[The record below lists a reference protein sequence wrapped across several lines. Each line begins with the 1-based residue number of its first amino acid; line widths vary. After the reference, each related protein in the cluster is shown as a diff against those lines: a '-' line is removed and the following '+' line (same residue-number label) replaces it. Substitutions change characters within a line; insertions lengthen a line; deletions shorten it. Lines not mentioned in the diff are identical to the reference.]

1 METNNLIKINNL
13 TKLYSNTVALSNVNL
28 ELPKGK
34 IIGLLGPN
42 GSGKTTLIKIITN
55 LLSQYQGEVYI
66 DGQKPGVYTKSII
79 SYLPDVNYLDEKW
92 NGNQAI
98 DFFKDFYQDFDENK
112 ARSLLNK
119 LEIPV
124 NKRFKELSKGTKEKL
139 QLILVLSRNAKLY
152 IFDEPIAGVD
162 PATRDLIFDL
172 ILENYKNEYG
182 ITSNMYVK
190 VDSLHTMV
198 GNEKKGQEAVINT
211 SCYYNVEAR
220 LADNAK
226 PIMTNKIF
234 IVPDI
239 PVNAKNMLEAGYQL
253 LKDFFIKQGLTVV
266 DDMNSYEEQKQTA

>member
-66 DGQKPGVYTKSII
+66 DGQKPDVYTKSII

-172 ILENYKNEYG
+172 ILENYNKEASIIISTHLIAEVERILDEIVFLKNG
-182 ITSNMYVK
+182 QVVLS
-190 VDSLHTMV
+190 
-198 GNEKKGQEAVINT
+198 GNAEEIRKEN
-211 SCYYNVEAR
+211 
-220 LADNAK
+220 
-226 PIMTNKIF
+226 NKSIDELFREIF
-234 IVPDI
+234 
-239 PVNAKNMLEAGYQL
+239 KC
-253 LKDFFIKQGLTVV
+253 F
-266 DDMNSYEEQKQTA
+266 

>member
-1 METNNLIKINNL
+1 M
-13 TKLYSNTVALSNVNL
+13 
-28 ELPKGK
+28 
-34 IIGLLGPN
+34 
-42 GSGKTTLIKIITN
+42 
-55 LLSQYQGEVYI
+55 
-66 DGQKPGVYTKSII
+66 YTKSII

-172 ILENYKNEYG
+172 ILENYNKEAS
-182 ITSNMYVK
+182 IIISTHLIAEVERILDEI
-190 VDSLHTMV
+190 VFL
-198 GNEKKGQEAVINT
+198 KKW
-211 SCYYNVEAR
+211 SSSF
-220 LADNAK
+220 K
-226 PIMTNKIF
+226 W
-234 IVPDI
+234 
-239 PVNAKNMLEAGYQL
+239 
-253 LKDFFIKQGLTVV
+253 
-266 DDMNSYEEQKQTA
+266 

>member
-172 ILENYKNEYG
+172 ILENYNKEAS
-182 ITSNMYVK
+182 IIISTHLIAEVERILDEI
-190 VDSLHTMV
+190 VFL
-198 GNEKKGQEAVINT
+198 KKGQVVL
-211 SCYYNVEAR
+211 SG
-220 LADNAK
+220 NAEEIRK
-226 PIMTNKIF
+226 ENNKSIDELFREIF
-234 IVPDI
+234 
-239 PVNAKNMLEAGYQL
+239 KC
-253 LKDFFIKQGLTVV
+253 F
-266 DDMNSYEEQKQTA
+266 

>member
-172 ILENYKNEYG
+172 ILENYNKEAS
-182 ITSNMYVK
+182 IIISTHLIAEVERIL
-190 VDSLHTMV
+190 DEIFFL
-198 GNEKKGQEAVINT
+198 KKGQVVL
-211 SCYYNVEAR
+211 SG
-220 LADNAK
+220 NAEEIRK
-226 PIMTNKIF
+226 ENNKSIDELFREIF
-234 IVPDI
+234 
-239 PVNAKNMLEAGYQL
+239 KC
-253 LKDFFIKQGLTVV
+253 F
-266 DDMNSYEEQKQTA
+266 

>member
-13 TKLYSNTVALSNVNL
+13 TKLYANTVALSNVNL

-172 ILENYKNEYG
+172 ILENYNKEASIIISTHLIAEVERILDEIVFLKNG
-182 ITSNMYVK
+182 QVVLS
-190 VDSLHTMV
+190 
-198 GNEKKGQEAVINT
+198 GNAEEIRKEN
-211 SCYYNVEAR
+211 
-220 LADNAK
+220 
-226 PIMTNKIF
+226 NKSIDELFREIF
-234 IVPDI
+234 
-239 PVNAKNMLEAGYQL
+239 KC
-253 LKDFFIKQGLTVV
+253 F
-266 DDMNSYEEQKQTA
+266 

>member
-172 ILENYKNEYG
+172 ILENYNKEASIIISTHLIAEIERILDEIVFLKNG
-182 ITSNMYVK
+182 QVVLS
-190 VDSLHTMV
+190 
-198 GNEKKGQEAVINT
+198 GNAEEIRKEN
-211 SCYYNVEAR
+211 
-220 LADNAK
+220 
-226 PIMTNKIF
+226 NKSIDELFREIF
-234 IVPDI
+234 
-239 PVNAKNMLEAGYQL
+239 KC
-253 LKDFFIKQGLTVV
+253 F
-266 DDMNSYEEQKQTA
+266 

>member
-55 LLSQYQGEVYI
+55 LLSKYQGEVYI

-172 ILENYKNEYG
+172 ILENYNKEASIIISTHLIAEVERILDEIVFLKNG
-182 ITSNMYVK
+182 QVVLS
-190 VDSLHTMV
+190 
-198 GNEKKGQEAVINT
+198 GNAEEIRKEN
-211 SCYYNVEAR
+211 
-220 LADNAK
+220 
-226 PIMTNKIF
+226 NKSIDELFREIF
-234 IVPDI
+234 
-239 PVNAKNMLEAGYQL
+239 KC
-253 LKDFFIKQGLTVV
+253 F
-266 DDMNSYEEQKQTA
+266 

>member
-1 METNNLIKINNL
+1 ME
-13 TKLYSNTVALSNVNL
+13 VV
-28 ELPKGK
+28 
-34 IIGLLGPN
+34 
-42 GSGKTTLIKIITN
+42 KTTLIKIITN

-172 ILENYKNEYG
+172 ILENYNKEASIIISTHLIAEVERILDEIVFLKNG
-182 ITSNMYVK
+182 QVVLS
-190 VDSLHTMV
+190 
-198 GNEKKGQEAVINT
+198 GNAEEIRKEN
-211 SCYYNVEAR
+211 
-220 LADNAK
+220 
-226 PIMTNKIF
+226 NKSIDELFREIF
-234 IVPDI
+234 
-239 PVNAKNMLEAGYQL
+239 KC
-253 LKDFFIKQGLTVV
+253 F
-266 DDMNSYEEQKQTA
+266 

>member
-152 IFDEPIAGVD
+152 IFD
-162 PATRDLIFDL
+162 
-172 ILENYKNEYG
+172 
-182 ITSNMYVK
+182 
-190 VDSLHTMV
+190 
-198 GNEKKGQEAVINT
+198 
-211 SCYYNVEAR
+211 
-220 LADNAK
+220 
-226 PIMTNKIF
+226 
-234 IVPDI
+234 
-239 PVNAKNMLEAGYQL
+239 
-253 LKDFFIKQGLTVV
+253 
-266 DDMNSYEEQKQTA
+266 

>member
-34 IIGLLGPN
+34 ILGLLGPN

-172 ILENYKNEYG
+172 ILENYNKEASIIISTHLIAEVERILDEIVFLKNG
-182 ITSNMYVK
+182 QVVLS
-190 VDSLHTMV
+190 
-198 GNEKKGQEAVINT
+198 GNAEEIRKEN
-211 SCYYNVEAR
+211 
-220 LADNAK
+220 
-226 PIMTNKIF
+226 NKSIDELFREIF
-234 IVPDI
+234 
-239 PVNAKNMLEAGYQL
+239 KC
-253 LKDFFIKQGLTVV
+253 F
-266 DDMNSYEEQKQTA
+266 

>member
-172 ILENYKNEYG
+172 ILEDYNKEASIIISTHLIAEVERILDEIVFLKNG
-182 ITSNMYVK
+182 QVVLS
-190 VDSLHTMV
+190 
-198 GNEKKGQEAVINT
+198 GNAEEIRKEN
-211 SCYYNVEAR
+211 
-220 LADNAK
+220 
-226 PIMTNKIF
+226 NKSIDELFREIF
-234 IVPDI
+234 
-239 PVNAKNMLEAGYQL
+239 KC
-253 LKDFFIKQGLTVV
+253 F
-266 DDMNSYEEQKQTA
+266 

>member
-119 LEIPV
+119 LEIPF

-172 ILENYKNEYG
+172 ILENYNKEASIIISTHLIAEVERILDEIVFLKNG
-182 ITSNMYVK
+182 QVVLS
-190 VDSLHTMV
+190 
-198 GNEKKGQEAVINT
+198 GNAEEIRKEN
-211 SCYYNVEAR
+211 
-220 LADNAK
+220 
-226 PIMTNKIF
+226 NKSIDELFREIF
-234 IVPDI
+234 
-239 PVNAKNMLEAGYQL
+239 KC
-253 LKDFFIKQGLTVV
+253 F
-266 DDMNSYEEQKQTA
+266 

>member
-172 ILENYKNEYG
+172 ILENYNKEASIIISTHLIAEVERILDEIVFLKNG
-182 ITSNMYVK
+182 QVVLS
-190 VDSLHTMV
+190 
-198 GNEKKGQEAVINT
+198 GNAEEIRKEN
-211 SCYYNVEAR
+211 
-220 LADNAK
+220 
-226 PIMTNKIF
+226 NKSI
-234 IVPDI
+234 D
-239 PVNAKNMLEAGYQL
+239 E
-253 LKDFFIKQGLTVV
+253 
-266 DDMNSYEEQKQTA
+266 

>member
-1 METNNLIKINNL
+1 MKTNNLIKINNL

-172 ILENYKNEYG
+172 ILENYNKEASIIISTHLIAEVERILDEIVFLKNG
-182 ITSNMYVK
+182 QVVLS
-190 VDSLHTMV
+190 
-198 GNEKKGQEAVINT
+198 GNAEEIRKEN
-211 SCYYNVEAR
+211 
-220 LADNAK
+220 
-226 PIMTNKIF
+226 NKSIDELFREIF
-234 IVPDI
+234 
-239 PVNAKNMLEAGYQL
+239 KC
-253 LKDFFIKQGLTVV
+253 F
-266 DDMNSYEEQKQTA
+266 

>member
-1 METNNLIKINNL
+1 M
-13 TKLYSNTVALSNVNL
+13 A
-28 ELPKGK
+28 
-34 IIGLLGPN
+34 
-42 GSGKTTLIKIITN
+42 
-55 LLSQYQGEVYI
+55 
-66 DGQKPGVYTKSII
+66 
-79 SYLPDVNYLDEKW
+79 
-92 NGNQAI
+92 
-98 DFFKDFYQDFDENK
+98 
-112 ARSLLNK
+112 
-119 LEIPV
+119 
-124 NKRFKELSKGTKEKL
+124 
-139 QLILVLSRNAKLY
+139 
-152 IFDEPIAGVD
+152 
-162 PATRDLIFDL
+162 L

-198 GNEKKGQEAVINT
+198 GNEKKGQEVVVNT

-226 PIMTNKIF
+226 PIMENKIF

>member
-119 LEIPV
+119 L
-124 NKRFKELSKGTKEKL
+124 
-139 QLILVLSRNAKLY
+139 
-152 IFDEPIAGVD
+152 
-162 PATRDLIFDL
+162 DLL
-172 ILENYKNEYG
+172 TGK
-182 ITSNMYVK
+182 VK
-190 VDSLHTMV
+190 V
-198 GNEKKGQEAVINT
+198 K
-211 SCYYNVEAR
+211 
-220 LADNAK
+220 
-226 PIMTNKIF
+226 
-234 IVPDI
+234 
-239 PVNAKNMLEAGYQL
+239 
-253 LKDFFIKQGLTVV
+253 
-266 DDMNSYEEQKQTA
+266 

>member
-172 ILENYKNEYG
+172 ILENYNKEASIIISTHLIAEVERILDEIVFLKNG
-182 ITSNMYVK
+182 QVVLS
-190 VDSLHTMV
+190 
-198 GNEKKGQEAVINT
+198 GNAEEIRKEN
-211 SCYYNVEAR
+211 
-220 LADNAK
+220 
-226 PIMTNKIF
+226 NKSIDELFREIF
-234 IVPDI
+234 
-239 PVNAKNMLEAGYQL
+239 KC
-253 LKDFFIKQGLTVV
+253 F
-266 DDMNSYEEQKQTA
+266 

>member
-172 ILENYKNEYG
+172 ILENYNKEASIIISTHLIAEVERILDEIVFLKNG
-182 ITSNMYVK
+182 QVVLS
-190 VDSLHTMV
+190 
-198 GNEKKGQEAVINT
+198 GNAEEIRKEK
-211 SCYYNVEAR
+211 
-220 LADNAK
+220 
-226 PIMTNKIF
+226 NKSIDELFREIF
-234 IVPDI
+234 
-239 PVNAKNMLEAGYQL
+239 KC
-253 LKDFFIKQGLTVV
+253 F
-266 DDMNSYEEQKQTA
+266 

>member
-124 NKRFKELSKGTKEKL
+124 NKRLKELSKGTKEKL

-172 ILENYKNEYG
+172 ILENYNKEASIIISTHLIAEVERILDEIVFLKNG
-182 ITSNMYVK
+182 QVVLS
-190 VDSLHTMV
+190 
-198 GNEKKGQEAVINT
+198 GNAEEIRKEN
-211 SCYYNVEAR
+211 
-220 LADNAK
+220 
-226 PIMTNKIF
+226 NKSIDELFREIF
-234 IVPDI
+234 
-239 PVNAKNMLEAGYQL
+239 KC
-253 LKDFFIKQGLTVV
+253 F
-266 DDMNSYEEQKQTA
+266 